1 MAAQVILDSRDN
13 DVLNIQRNSMPFFS
27 LQSAYQQTH
36 NEIFDIFI
44 LAHNGLVTPAEPASA
59 QQGHQPSDRS

>member
-44 LAHNGLVTPAEPASA
+44 LAHNGLVTPASA
-59 QQGHQPSDRS
+59 QQGQQPSDRR